1 VSRIVS
7 LPQWTVELAVASVEV
22 NREASEVVRSA
33 ALLCQ
38 ETAIEL
44 VPTDTSNLKNSI
56 SVGRPGQGKDSLQ
69 PGDLTAEVGPTAEYG
84 AYVEFGTSRMGAQPY
99 MTPAS
104 EKAGEWFVQT
114 MARQVG
120 IR

>member
-7 LPQWTVELAVASVEV
+7 LPQWTAELAGGSVQV
-22 NREASEVVRSA
+22 DGEASQVVRGA
-33 ALLCQ
+33 AFLCQ
-38 ETAIEL
+38 RVAQQL
-44 VPTDTSNLKNSI
+44 VPVDTGFLRSSI
-56 SVGRPGQGKDSLQ
+56 TVGSPDGGSLAPGALSAQ
-69 PGDLTAEVGPTAEYG
+69 VGPEAAYG
-84 AYVEFGTSRMGAQPY
+84 GFVEFGTSQSGAQPY

-104 EKAGEWFVQT
+104 EQAGEWFVQT